1 MMGGAADGGQT
12 AGQEAPVDLVSVP
25 DAAQAVGVTDS
36 TVQSWIRRGRLTA
49 YTQPFPQGRR
59 VSLTAVRALS
69 APRDPQAPPE
79 AVLVA
84 VAARAVGL
92 LRGRIR
98 VWARQGLLPSW
109 QSHRGLLV
117 RPDDVRALAQ
127 KRGVLPPDAEAEG
140 VAPCR

>member
-1 MMGGAADGGQT
+1 MGGTADGEQT
-12 AGQEAPVDLVSVP
+12 AGQDAPEDLVSVP

-49 YTQPFPQGRR
+49 YAQPFPQGRR
-59 VSLTAVRALS
+59 VSLGAVRALS
-69 APRDPQAPPE
+69 APTDPQTPPE
-79 AVLVA
+79 ARLAA

-92 LRGRIR
+92 LKGRIR

-127 KRGVLPPDAEAEG
+127 KRGVLPPTDESGA
-140 VAPCR
+140 